1 MFLPGLKL
9 MQKPIAKW
17 FFKFIFNDL
26 IFNGHIILF
35 YLLLFQYNKIFLITI
50 LIPSNLLEEIKTLNC
65 LK

>member
-1 MFLPGLKL
+1 

-50 LIPSNLLEEIKTLNC
+50 LIPSNVLEETKKFKLFKVNC
-65 LK
+65 LH

>member
-1 MFLPGLKL
+1 
-9 MQKPIAKW
+9 MQKPIANW